1 MSISLGSSLSRG
13 LAYGVAALVL
23 ACGTEP
29 PRLASLEII
38 SGNGQTGIAGSALP
52 VPLQVKAE
60 DENGSPIEGVRLRF
74 EATAGG
80 GQLRPAEVATD
91 REGRAE
97 AEFILG
103 SVPGSQ
109 EVTISSVSGEV
120 AARLTATATGVP
132 ASVRLF
138 GGNSQSARAGLA
150 VATPPAVVVLDA
162 AGRPVPGVTVSFGVT
177 EGGGS
182 LIGTSTPTDVDG
194 IARVGQWRLGV
205 SGVNTMDAVV
215 DGAAVAGE
223 PVTFVATTTPPAG
236 YDVVVRFTEPPTP
249 AEALAFARAEVRWE
263 EIITGDLPDGSIDVP
278 AGTCGSGTPALNEAV
293 DDVLILAAFHS
304 VDGAGNVLAQ
314 AGPCLFRDANGDGGY
329 QVGELPGVG
338 IMQFDADDLDYLVQN
353 DLLGPVVLHEMGHV
367 LGIGSLWSDMGL
379 LADPSPPPQSGSDP
393 HFTGSAAVAA
403 FDAAGGTAY
412 LGASVPVENRGGPG
426 TADVHWRES
435 VLGEELMTGF
445 IDLGPN
451 PLSAISAASLAD
463 QGYEVDQARADPYT
477 MGSTLRLNSSRP
489 SVPLPAD
496 VLRLPLRRMGSIK

>member
-1 MSISLGSSLSRG
+1 MSISLGNPLPLV
-13 LAYGVAALVL
+13 LACGVATLAM

-38 SGNGQTGIAGSALP
+38 SGNGQTGIAGGALP
-52 VPLQVKAE
+52 IPLQVKAE
-60 DENGSPIEGVRLRF
+60 EANGNPIEGVRLRF

-80 GQLRPAEVATD
+80 GQVRPAEAATD

-103 SVPGSQ
+103 SVPGPQ

-120 AARLTATATGVP
+120 TVRLTAIAIGVP
-132 ASVRLF
+132 ASVRLVA
-138 GGNSQSARAGLA
+138 GNSQSARAGLA

-162 AGRPVPGVTVSFGVT
+162 AGRPVSGVTVSFDVT

-182 LIGTSTPTDVDG
+182 LIGSSSTTDGDG
-194 IARVGQWRLGV
+194 VARVGQWRLGV

-215 DGAAVAGE
+215 DGVTVTGE

-263 EIITGDLPDGSIDVP
+263 QIITGDLPDGSIDVP

-304 VDGAGNVLAQ
+304 VDGTGNVLAQ
-314 AGPCLFRDANGDGGY
+314 AGPCLFRDANGDSRY

-338 IMQFDADDLDYLVQN
+338 VMQFDADDLDFLVQN
-353 DLLGPVVLHEMGHV
+353 DLLGAVVLHEMGHV
-367 LGIGSLWSDMGL
+367 LGLGSLWSDMGL
-379 LADPSPPPQSGSDP
+379 LADPSLPPQNGSDP
-393 HFTGSAAVAA
+393 HFIGTAAVAA
-403 FDAAGGTAY
+403 FEAAGGTDY
-412 LGASVPVENRGGPG
+412 LGARVPVENRGGPG

-435 VLGEELMTGF
+435 VMGHELMTGF

-463 QGYEVDQARADPYT
+463 QGYEVDQANADPYSL
-477 MGSTLRLNSSRP
+477 GSTLRMGSSRR

-496 VLRLPLRRMGSIK
+496 VLRLPLRGMGIGK